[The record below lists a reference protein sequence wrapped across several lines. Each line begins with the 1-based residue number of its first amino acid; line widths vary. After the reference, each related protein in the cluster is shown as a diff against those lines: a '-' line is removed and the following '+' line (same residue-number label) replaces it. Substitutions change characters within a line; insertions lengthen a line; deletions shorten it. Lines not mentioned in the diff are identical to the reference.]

1 MIGFFT
7 GILLFGAAMTTLAA
21 CVASQWRLVS
31 QLASSFRALPRAQ
44 QTLLVFAVGAFVAWA
59 GTKPEGEIIEL
70 SNNRIIESVEAA
82 GENFNAKNAK
92 GNNAKSAKTVGSRNA
107 PQKAQLSEGRL
118 RSNGEAARKSPL
130 PRDRDGLE
138 GLVGRDVLGAPQ
150 DGISYGATEARSGSG
165 FLDRYNENNFL

>member
-1 MIGFFT
+1 MSD
-7 GILLFGAAMTTLAA
+7 ALAA
-21 CVASQWRLVS
+21 FAVAASALLWAATAVAWAARQGAFAEAWRGWADGSRLRKALSLAALAALVS
-31 QLASSFRALPRAQ
+31 
-44 QTLLVFAVGAFVAWA
+44 WA

-82 GENFNAKNAK
+82 GGDFNAKNAK

-130 PRDRDGLE
+130 PRDLH
-138 GLVGRDVLGAPQ
+138 
-150 DGISYGATEARSGSG
+150 ATARADCEPARSQCILAHSSLRTSSLLSL
-165 FLDRYNENNFL
+165 FCF